1 MRSGWRTSM
10 RRSVTAL
17 VVVVTLAG
25 VLGSCSVDSDP
36 RVAVATTSMSV
47 YDSTRWTP
55 ARGWVAAHPG
65 RNLPTTIWYPTEGNG
80 PWPLI
85 VFAHGFNVDP
95 WYYDRLLRRWA
106 AAGYVVAAPEF
117 PGSGPNSPG
126 PARADD
132 IPQQPQDLSVVIT
145 AMLGPGAP
153 AEVAGKIDPAQ
164 IAAAGHSDG
173 GSTVAALAL
182 NGPVRD
188 YRVRSFL
195 VLAGALPSMPA
206 QYDGANTGPV
216 LVVQGDQDPYNYVS
230 DARSVYLFSHNPPKA
245 FVIAPGAGHTD
256 LYLDDGVQPDTVR
269 AATVDWLNLTLKGQQ
284 PARDRFFTHAS
295 SPGVTEL
302 ESSGL

>member
-1 MRSGWRTSM
+1 MRSGWRTIP
-10 RRSVTAL
+10 RRAVTAL
-17 VVVVTLAG
+17 VVVATLAG
-25 VLGSCSVDSDP
+25 LLVSCSVDSDP
-36 RVAVATTSMSV
+36 QVAVATTSMAV

-65 RNLPTTIWYPTEGNG
+65 RNLPTTIWYPAEGNG

-85 VFAHGFNVDP
+85 VFAHGFEVDP

-117 PGSGPNSPG
+117 PGSGSNSPG
-126 PARADD
+126 PARGDD
-132 IPQQPQDLSVVIT
+132 IPQQPQDLSVVIS
-145 AMLGPGAP
+145 AILGSRAP
-153 AEVAGKIDPAQ
+153 AAVAGRIDPDH

-188 YRVRSFL
+188 YRVRSYM
-195 VLAGALPSMPA
+195 VLSGAIPWMPGPN
-206 QYDGANTGPV
+206 DGANTGPV

-230 DARSVYLFSHNPPKA
+230 DARPVYLFSANPPKA
-245 FVIAPGAGHTD
+245 FVVAPGAGHTD

-269 AATVDWLNLTLKGQQ
+269 AATVDWLNLTLKGQ
-284 PARDRFFTHAS
+284 PTARDRFLTHAS
-295 SPGVTEL
+295 SPGVTYL